1 MSTTTLTDDKPC
13 FSLPAW
19 VRPLPEW
26 CGRFPFLLLV
36 PLALLAILWG
46 HLGIDLGVPFLF
58 WTDNPWEQLLAG
70 EAVAIILG
78 KVCFNGY
85 LFATDATWM
94 RKPNGELRS
103 VAWYMLC
110 TWAPLLIVGIGLR
123 LLIPSGGDDSF
134 TRQFN
139 DSTYVEFLTKH
150 VPFAI
155 GILLGVMISIGFVM
169 VAERLQAR
177 LMPVRLLNL
186 RRLRDRLPDDV
197 LGLVEQRKKGL
208 VPKHLRSQVPLDV
221 TLHALAAASFG
232 LSVAIYGVLVLARP
246 WYMYI
251 TPALAIC
258 LMLSLACD
266 VYGAIRFHWPKA
278 VYPVFGGVCL
288 LAVLLSAAPD
298 KHRLVGLEEYYSEPV
313 ALTTQHYN
321 AQCGADCGLIPNGG
335 LPPWADYYRRHH
347 AADPQDAKLL
357 PKVVIVATSGGGQRS
372 ALWTAT
378 VLNELEAA
386 QPGFFY
392 NIRLITGDSG
402 GMLGAAH
409 FVSKL
414 DTLQQFDVAHQFCA
428 SGYNHEHVLGQRRE
442 LLRRLK
448 IAENLRK
455 SNLDHVVQYWAL
467 QDLPRSFCPRPYTQ
481 DRGWALEE
489 AWRANLDGAL
499 ERSVRS
505 LQYGERQGWRP
516 SLVFAPMLVE
526 DGRRLLISNLDLD
539 GLTRSF
545 ASVHSGEK
553 ASREMFSLSAI
564 EFYRLFPQAERF
576 KLSTAVRLNAS
587 FPYASPVAALPT
599 QPSRRVV
606 DAGYYDN
613 FGISVAAA
621 WVYGNLQWIR
631 QHSSGVVLIQIRD
644 AVSQESHQQVGA
656 DAGDDPSSWLEQGTK
671 EWTTPLAAGMSAR
684 EASMSFRNDEQIRD
698 LDYMLNRNR
707 PNADRFTTLVIECPV
722 KASLSWSLTK
732 VETEAIRAG
741 IVGQLDDGMKKM
753 VAEKPSYFR
762 LNAENRSRADEVRA
776 LLRSGENK

>member
-1 MSTTTLTDDKPC
+1 MSTVIGPNKPTLNV
-13 FSLPAW
+13 PAW

-26 CGRFPFLLLV
+26 CGRYPLLLLV
-36 PLALLAILWG
+36 PTAVLAILWG

-85 LFATDATWM
+85 LLSTDATWM
-94 RKPNGELRS
+94 RKPNGELRTLH
-103 VAWYMLC
+103 WYMLC

-123 LLIPSGGDDSF
+123 LLVPSNGDDSF

-139 DSTYVEFLTKH
+139 DATYADFLAKH

-155 GILLGVMISIGFVM
+155 GIVLGVLISIGFVM
-169 VAERLQAR
+169 AAERLQAR
-177 LMPVRLLNL
+177 LMPVRLLQL
-186 RRLRDRLPDDV
+186 RRLKDRLPDDV
-197 LGLVEQRKKGL
+197 LGLVQQRKKGI
-208 VPKHLRSQVPLDV
+208 VPKHLRNQVPLDV

-232 LSVAIYGVLVLARP
+232 LSVAIYGVLALARP

-266 VYGAIRFHWPKA
+266 VYGAIRFHWPRA
-278 VYPVFGGVCL
+278 VYPVFAGVCL
-288 LAVLLSAAPD
+288 LAIVLSIAPD
-298 KHRLVGLEEYYSEPV
+298 KHRLVGLEEYYSQPV
-313 ALTTQHYN
+313 ALTTQSYE
-321 AQCGADCGLIPNGG
+321 AQCGEDCGLIQNGA
-335 LPPWADYYRRHH
+335 LPQWLDYYRQHH
-347 AADPQDAKLL
+347 AAESQDANLL
-357 PKVVIVATSGGGQRS
+357 PKVVLVATSGGGQRS

-378 VLNELEAA
+378 VLNELEEA

-392 NIRLITGDSG
+392 NIRLITGASG

-414 DTLQQFDVAHQFCA
+414 DQLQQFDVANRFRA
-428 SGYNHEHVLGQRRE
+428 GGYNNEQVLSQRRE

-448 IAENLRK
+448 IASNLEK

-489 AWRANLDGAL
+489 AWRANLEGAL
-499 ERSVRS
+499 EKSVRS

-545 ASVHSGEK
+545 GRVHTGEK
-553 ASREMFSLSAI
+553 ASRELFSLSAI
-564 EFYRLFPQAERF
+564 EFFRLFPQAERF

-613 FGISVAAA
+613 FGISVATA
-621 WVYGNLQWIR
+621 WVYDNLEWIR
-631 QHSSGVVLIQIRD
+631 RNTSGVLLIQIRD
-644 AVSQESHQQVGA
+644 AVSQNSRQQVGA
-656 DAGDDPSSWLEQGTK
+656 DAADESSGWLEQGTK
-671 EWTTPLAAGMSAR
+671 EWTTPLLAGMSAR

-722 KASLSWSLTK
+722 KASLSWSLTQ
-732 VETEAIRAG
+732 VETEAIRSG
-741 IVGQLDDGMKKM
+741 IVGQLDDNMKKM
-753 VAEKPSYFR
+753 VAEKPRYFR

-776 LLRSGENK
+776 LLRSRESK